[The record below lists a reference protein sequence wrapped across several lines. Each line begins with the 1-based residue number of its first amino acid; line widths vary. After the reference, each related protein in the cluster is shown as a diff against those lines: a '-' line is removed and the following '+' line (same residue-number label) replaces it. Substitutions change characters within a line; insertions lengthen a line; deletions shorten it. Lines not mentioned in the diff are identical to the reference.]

1 MTNDEVKLGC
11 YQGLI
16 LPAAFID
23 ELCGH
28 HEHSMHVT
36 TLDIMPL
43 VCQASSTILCCADT
57 F

>member
-1 MTNDEVKLGC
+1 MTDDEVYSGC
-11 YQGLI
+11 YQGLF
-16 LPAAFID
+16 LPAAFSD

-36 TLDIMPL
+36 TLDIIPL
-43 VCQASSTILCCADT
+43 VCQASSTILRCADT